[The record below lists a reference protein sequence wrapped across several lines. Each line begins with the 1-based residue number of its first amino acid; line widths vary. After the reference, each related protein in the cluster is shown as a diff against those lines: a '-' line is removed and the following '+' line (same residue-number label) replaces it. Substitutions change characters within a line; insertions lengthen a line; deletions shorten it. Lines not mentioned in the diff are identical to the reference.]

1 MSMDYG
7 KLDVRLFKNLKVDLS
22 SVNFILDSLN

>member
-7 KLDVRLFKNLKVDLS
+7 KLDVRLFKNFKVDLS